1 MKKVLFLLIIC
12 IFSLQM
18 KAQGS
23 QTFKGHLCNNE
34 FKVYLDIDFYA
45 NNIIVPGQ
53 EIFGELPGYFGAL
66 RDSRKWLITSV
77 KLTDPTTAILS
88 ITNDYGSE
96 DLEAILK
103 LQKDGSY
110 VLQQKKGSRIK
121 IVVDRKWVKIPTDLV
136 LVKSNREGG
145 EG

>member
-18 KAQGS
+18 KAQDS
-23 QTFKGHLCNNE
+23 KAFKGHLCNNV

-136 LVKSNREGG
+136 LVKSNREGR
-145 EG
+145 ER

>member
-18 KAQGS
+18 KAQDS
-23 QTFKGHLCNNE
+23 KVFKGHLCNNE

-145 EG
+145 ER

>member
-18 KAQGS
+18 KAQDC
-23 QTFKGHLCNNE
+23 QMFKGHLCNNE
-34 FKVYLDIDFYA
+34 FRVYLDIDFYA

-145 EG
+145 ER

>member
-18 KAQGS
+18 KAQDR

-103 LQKDGSY
+103 LQKDGIY

-145 EG
+145 ER

>member
-66 RDSRKWLITSV
+66 RESRKWLITSV

-145 EG
+145 ER

>member
-18 KAQGS
+18 KAQDC

-34 FKVYLDIDFYA
+34 FMVYLDIDFYA

-145 EG
+145 ER

>member
-18 KAQGS
+18 KAQDC
-23 QTFKGHLCNNE
+23 QTFKGHLYNNE
-34 FKVYLDIDFYA
+34 FRVYLDIDFYA

-96 DLEAILK
+96 DLEVILK

-121 IVVDRKWVKIPTDLV
+121 IVVDRKWLKIPTDLV

-145 EG
+145 ER

>member
-18 KAQGS
+18 KAQDC

-34 FKVYLDIDFYA
+34 FWVYLDIDFYA

-145 EG
+145 ER

>member
-18 KAQGS
+18 KAQDC
-23 QTFKGHLCNNE
+23 QTFKGHLRNNE
-34 FKVYLDIDFYA
+34 FRVYLDIDFYA

-53 EIFGELPGYFGAL
+53 EILGELPGYFGAL

-145 EG
+145 ER

>member
-1 MKKVLFLLIIC
+1 M
-12 IFSLQM
+12 
-18 KAQGS
+18 
-23 QTFKGHLCNNE
+23 
-34 FKVYLDIDFYA
+34 
-45 NNIIVPGQ
+45 
-53 EIFGELPGYFGAL
+53 

-145 EG
+145 ER

>member
-18 KAQGS
+18 KAQE
-23 QTFKGHLCNNE
+23 TFKGHLCNNE

>member
-18 KAQGS
+18 KAQDC

-34 FKVYLDIDFYA
+34 FRVYLDIDFYA

-121 IVVDRKWVKIPTDLV
+121 IVVDRKWVKIPADLV

-145 EG
+145 ER

>member
-18 KAQGS
+18 KAQVC

-34 FKVYLDIDFYA
+34 FRVYLDIDFYA

-145 EG
+145 ER